1 MPIPFYL
8 AMTGA
13 EFFCADRLPDKLAWM
28 ACHYSC
34 YGTGLSNLPPELP
47 EGSLIIVNDRT
58 PPCGH
63 DAGLIAKQ
71 LLQLCEEVKPFGFL
85 LDFQRLNYSEN
96 REVVQ
101 AVTEAIP
108 CPVAVS
114 ELYAQDLTCPVFL
127 PPHPTDMPLEDHLS
141 PWRGREVWLEV
152 ASQTEVFSVTK
163 QGCTVSSGENAPL
176 PEPVFEEPSL
186 FCRYH
191 WEASDAE
198 AVFTLQRSKDEIDA
212 LLQNAEG
219 INLAVGLYQQFGLY
233 R

>member
-13 EFFCADRLPDKLAWM
+13 EFFCGDRLPDKLAWM

-63 DAGLIAKQ
+63 DAGLISNQ
-71 LLQLCEEVKPFGFL
+71 LLQLCEEAKPFGFL
-85 LDFQRLNYSEN
+85 LDFQRPDLPEN
-96 REVVQ
+96 REVTKVLID
-101 AVTEAIP
+101 TLP
-108 CPVAVS
+108 CPVAVT
-114 ELYAQDLTCPVFL
+114 ELYAQDLPCPIFL
-127 PPHPTDMPLEDHLS
+127 PPLPVDMPLEKHLS
-141 PWRGREVWLEV
+141 PWNGRELWLEV
-152 ASQTEVFSVTK
+152 ALQTEVFTITA
-163 QGCTVSSGENAPL
+163 QGCVVSPGANNPL
-176 PEPVFEEPSL
+176 PDPFFEESEL

-191 WEASDAE
+191 WEASETE
-198 AVFTLQRSKDEIDA
+198 AVFTLQRSKAEIDA

-219 INLAVGLYQQFGLY
+219 VTLAVGLYQQFCLSG
-233 R
+233 